1 MLHKTD
7 YYIEIPNDNFLID
20 NKKQVLNEPTG
31 DFFYDPWIIK
41 KEYKDTFWEDLLN
54 SLPLDKG
61 EARLIKLTPGESYM
75 AHADI
80 DDRWHLNLQGNLS
93 YIIDL
98 DNEKMHLLKTDGFW
112 YDMDAGRLHAATN
125 YGSIDRYQLVIRKLL
140 IKNVLKNPSSFKI
153 SIDNPDYDYR
163 YKFDYTISPW
173 LNKANKKEII
183 TNFVFNP
190 NHVTFD
196 VETEFIDELIRIIP
210 TEFDYEY

>member
-31 DFFYDPWIIK
+31 DFFYDPWEIK
-41 KEYKDTFWEDLLN
+41 KEYKNTCWEDILN

-61 EARLIKLTPGESYM
+61 EARLIKLVPGESYM

-98 DNEKMHLLKTDGFW
+98 ENEKMHLLKTDGFW
-112 YDMDAGRLHAATN
+112 YDMNAGRLHSATN
-125 YGSIDRYQLVIRKLL
+125 YGSIDRYQIVVRKLL
-140 IKNVLKNPSSFKI
+140 IKNVLKNPVRFKI
-153 SIDNPDYDYR
+153 SVNSPDYDYR
-163 YKFDYTISPW
+163 YKFDYIISPW
-173 LNKANKKEII
+173 LNNANKKGII
-183 TNFVFNP
+183 TNFVYNS
-190 NHVTFD
+190 NYVMFD
-196 VETEFIDELIRIIP
+196 IETELIDELVKIIP
-210 TEFDYEY
+210 IGFNYEY